1 MKLLK
6 LVLCLFIFPIAAF
19 SQTQP
24 QQQQLNL
31 DDIEIKGEAN
41 SLKGLGISARKKND
55 LSGRIQL
62 KSDFTSD
69 ILEELPENFKLPAA
83 SQATPSKKDR

>member
-6 LVLCLFIFPIAAF
+6 LTFCILIFPLSAF
-19 SQTQP
+19 SQI
-24 QQQQLNL
+24 QQQLNL

-41 SLKGLGISARKKND
+41 RLKGLGISARKKND

-69 ILEELPENFKLPAA
+69 ILEELPENFKIPVTKTT
-83 SQATPSKKDR
+83 SSKKDRQ